1 MLKGV
6 RESVYVGKWVSPCFC
21 LCSWHGYEVK
31 EVTSKEVNTDRLDVE
46 KKDRLLRTFSKQ
58 QGCRG
63 PVRKIVATY

>member
-6 RESVYVGKWVSPCFC
+6 RESVSVGKWVSPCFC

-46 KKDRLLRTFSKQ
+46 KEKKKKRPSSADL
-58 QGCRG
+58 
-63 PVRKIVATY
+63 

>member
-46 KKDRLLRTFSKQ
+46 KEKEKDRLLRTFSNNKAVVDQ
-58 QGCRG
+58 FG
-63 PVRKIVATY
+63 K